1 VLPEYRRRGVAA
13 KLFAELRERA
23 VEQGVEC
30 LYLHTHGFLE
40 GAREFWE
47 GVGFG
52 VREVESDEVWRTV
65 HMDLDLE
72 LGVECVGGGKDGV

>member
-1 VLPEYRRRGVAA
+1 
-13 KLFAELRERA
+13 
-23 VEQGVEC
+23 
-30 LYLHTHGFLE
+30 
-40 GAREFWE
+40 
-47 GVGFG
+47 VGFG